1 MQLKKF
7 ARRVNRIDTRQIR
20 EHGLEILTK
29 LAEEAYANAQNKEF
43 DSRER
48 QNWSR
53 LAAYIYQT
61 VNSLA
66 QDYDAVKVAAKV
78 EELKKLVKAWTAGKR
93 DKTDRK
99 ADRGKDRS
107 RKTQAS

>member
-7 ARRVNRIDTRQIR
+7 ARRVNRIDTHQIR

-29 LAEEAYANAQNKEF
+29 LAEEAYVNAQNREF

-53 LAAYIYQT
+53 LAAYIYARAY
-61 VNSLA
+61 VWS
-66 QDYDAVKVAAKV
+66 QD
-78 EELKKLVKAWTAGKR
+78 
-93 DKTDRK
+93 
-99 ADRGKDRS
+99 
-107 RKTQAS
+107 

>member
-29 LAEEAYANAQNKEF
+29 LAEEAYANAQNREF

-53 LAAYIYQT
+53 LAAYIYA
-61 VNSLA
+61 LA
-66 QDYDAVKVAAKV
+66 TNDD
-78 EELKKLVKAWTAGKR
+78 LVLCR
-93 DKTDRK
+93 E
-99 ADRGKDRS
+99 RGKCVFAAFTAILENTIS
-107 RKTQAS
+107 LKRKLRPN

>member
-7 ARRVNRIDTRQIR
+7 ARRVNRINTHQIR

-29 LAEEAYANAQNKEF
+29 LAEEAYANAQNREF

-53 LAAYIYQT
+53 LAAYIYARA
-61 VNSLA
+61 NGILRSMRCFPN
-66 QDYDAVKVAAKV
+66 
-78 EELKKLVKAWTAGKR
+78 KR
-93 DKTDRK
+93 E
-99 ADRGKDRS
+99 GQVS
-107 RKTQAS
+107 